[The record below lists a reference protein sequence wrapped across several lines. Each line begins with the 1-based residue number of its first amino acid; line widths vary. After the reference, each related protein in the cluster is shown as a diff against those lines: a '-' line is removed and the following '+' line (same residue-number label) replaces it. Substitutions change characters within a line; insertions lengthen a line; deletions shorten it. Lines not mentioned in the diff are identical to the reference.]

1 MAVLF
6 TILEA
11 PVVRGSGD
19 APNIVWLDIETR
31 KVAAPESWGY
41 RMRWETFMVGLGVLS
56 NGVARVTL
64 LDGDEA
70 SLIASLNQILPGMG
84 TIRYGATRDFDRD
97 VLCGHFT
104 NARRARSPEP
114 GGWPHLVLDDFDWL
128 NIHKRM
134 KLMDS
139 HVAANALRER
149 DPIEFSK
156 NVPWMWEHGLLS
168 EVRTHCRI
176 DVLDMIMRDQ
186 DCDLNL
192 EIEK

>member
-1 MAVLF
+1 
-6 TILEA
+6 
-11 PVVRGSGD
+11 
-19 APNIVWLDIETR
+19 
-31 KVAAPESWGY
+31 
-41 RMRWETFMVGLGVLS
+41 MVGIGVLS

-64 LDGDEA
+64 LDGDEG
-70 SLIASLNQILPGMG
+70 SLIACLNQILPGMG

-156 NVPWMWEHGLLS
+156 NVPWMWEHGLHS

-176 DVLDMIMRDQ
+176 DVMDMIMRDT
-186 DCDLNL
+186 DCDL
-192 EIEK
+192 EVP